1 MDQKTNKSKLKTIIP
16 IAIVIIAVIGIVIF
30 ASNKGTPGELKE
42 KDVIGTFKITNNDNY
57 YVEKMTLYKGGTGTG
72 FPKNSN
78 SGWKIEWE
86 IVDNVLNITLAYNGG
101 IKTGF
106 IFEKD
111 RIISVDGEHTYI
123 KEM

>member
-1 MDQKTNKSKLKTIIP
+1 MEQKSKKINVKI
-16 IAIVIIAVIGIVIF
+16 IVIIAIVVLAIGIIVIKN
-30 ASNKGTPGELKE
+30 SELKE

-78 SGWKIEWE
+78 SGWNIEWE
-86 IVDNVLNITLAYNGG
+86 IVDNILNITLAYNGG

-106 IFEKD
+106 IVEKD

-123 KEM
+123 KQK